1 MNKDFLYLDTKICIY
16 VYRDDSEETRI
27 WRKWRFWRSCKRFS
41 FWRWWNIS
49 KRVWKRRFGGELC
62 RYWNPETSY
71 RVSEF
76 YFIEFLIFIICIS
89 LTLTQSFRIV
99 FIVFEF
105 TVGLMNMKVTTSC
118 TLSLITFTNS
128 IEIEIKIF
136 LPSILHMRQSTHK
149 WTKSNLRKTDI

>member
-1 MNKDFLYLDTKICIY
+1 MTQKKRAFEESEDSDALVNDSAFEDDEIY
-16 VYRDDSEETRI
+16 QKECGRDALEENYADIETQKPVI
-27 WRKWRFWRSCKRFS
+27 
-41 FWRWWNIS
+41 
-49 KRVWKRRFGGELC
+49 
-62 RYWNPETSY
+62 RYQS
-71 RVSEF
+71 
-76 YFIEFLIFIICIS
+76 FIEFFIFIICIS